1 MVIICYRWKIYFHFQ
16 EYPTGVILIPMGSR
30 TTKPFQTTNLVVFA
44 PENVPNA
51 SKDNKYIASGDALI
65 VDPGCLSEFHGEV
78 ILPYNMQTSAL
89 SNMSFQPLNNLL
101 SVCFLFHAHGMHF
114 ISY

>member
-1 MVIICYRWKIYFHFQ
+1 MLIICYGGKIYLHFQ

-30 TTKPFQTTNLVVFA
+30 TAKPFHTTNLVVFK

-51 SKDNKYIASGDALI
+51 SVDNKLIACGDALI

-78 ILPYNMQTSAL
+78 VLPHNMQTCAL
-89 SNMSFQPLNNLL
+89 STVSF
-101 SVCFLFHAHGMHF
+101 
-114 ISY
+114 

>member
-1 MVIICYRWKIYFHFQ
+1 
-16 EYPTGVILIPMGSR
+16 MGSR
-30 TTKPFQTTNLVVFA
+30 TARPFQTTNLVVFA

-78 ILPYNMQTSAL
+78 ILLYNMPTFAL
-89 SNMSFQPLNNLL
+89 SNMSFQHLQ
-101 SVCFLFHAHGMHF
+101 SLFHAHVMHF
-114 ISY
+114 ISFHFILDHTVMTI